1 MGSQS
6 QNSIVRQ
13 TRNRARNKAALVLF
27 GRAAVATMALVSGWL
42 GFIAGIRLQSSNNDP
57 YAFAMGVGALF
68 AAACAVIAFMLMR
81 QRAHKA
87 KVRALEARIDELSDE
102 NWELREVEVNTLE
115 KARDQ
120 AETANRAKSRF
131 LATVSHEIRTPL
143 NGILGM
149 ADLLLDTPLTPE
161 QLTYAK
167 AAKASG
173 ETLLSLIG

>member
-1 MGSQS
+1 MRTGS
-6 QNSIVRQ
+6 SIAHSVR
-13 TRNRARNKAALVLF
+13 TRARNKAALVLF
-27 GRAAVATMALVSGWL
+27 GRAVMATMAVVSGWL
-42 GFIAGIRLQSSNNDP
+42 GFLTGIRLQSENADP
-57 YAFAMGVGALF
+57 YAYASGVGALF
-68 AAACAVIAFMLMR
+68 CAACAAIAFMLMR
-81 QRAHKA
+81 QRSHKE
-87 KVRALEARIDELSDE
+87 KVRALEMRLEELADD
-102 NWELREVEVNTLE
+102 NWERHEIEVNALA

-167 AAKASG
+167 AAKTLG
-173 ETLLSLIG
+173 ETLL